1 MDFDLSEE
9 QKMIQDTI
17 RKFAD
22 EEIAPVAAE
31 NDKKGEFPRELFKK
45 LAGLGFMGTPIPEDY
60 GGAGFDYISHAIVAE
75 EIGRVDSSMRGTY
88 SVQVSLVELPIYKYA
103 SEEQKKKYLPKLTS
117 GEWIGC
123 YGLTEPDAGSDPA
136 SMLATAED
144 KGDHYLLNG
153 QKTWITNAGI
163 ADLAIV
169 YAKTDK
175 EAGARGITGFLVERG
190 FEGFSTR
197 DLHDKLGLRASNTGE
212 IFLENCRVPKE
223 NVLGEVNRGFKMAL
237 GTLDFGRYTVA
248 AGCVGTAQGCIDV
261 CKEHAKQRVQF
272 GKTIGSF
279 QLIQQMIADMVVEC
293 EAGRLLVYRAG
304 DLKNKGVRNTKE
316 TSIAKYF
323 CSEMV
328 NRVAYKAIQIHGGYG
343 FSGEYP
349 VERFYRD
356 ARINTLYEGTSQIQ
370 QLIIGAFE
378 LGIKAFS

>member
-1 MDFDLSEE
+1 MDFDLTEE
-9 QKMIQDTI
+9 QKMIQETI
-17 RKFAD
+17 RKFAK
-22 EEIAPVAAE
+22 EVIAPVASE
-31 NDKKGEFPRELFKK
+31 NDKKGQFPREIFTKM
-45 LAGLGFMGTPIPEDY
+45 AELGFAGTPIPEEY

-75 EIGRVDSSMRGTY
+75 EIGRVDSSLRGTY
-88 SVQVSLVELPIYKYA
+88 SVQVSLVELPIFKFA
-103 SEEQKKKYLPKLTS
+103 NEEQKKKYLPKLTS

-136 SMLATAED
+136 SMKSTAVED
-144 KGDHYLLNG
+144 GDCYVLNG

-175 EAGARGITGFLVERG
+175 EAGARGITAFLVERG
-190 FEGFSTR
+190 MEGFSTK

-212 IFLENCRVPKE
+212 IYLENCRIPKE
-223 NVLGEVNRGFKMAL
+223 NVMGELNKGFKIAL
-237 GTLDFGRYTVA
+237 STLDFGRYTVA
-248 AGCVGTAQGCIDV
+248 AGCVGTAQGCIDI
-261 CKEHAKQRVQF
+261 CKDYATQRIQF
-272 GKTIGSF
+272 GKPIASF

-293 EAGRLLVYRAG
+293 EAARLLVYRAG
-304 DLKNKGVRNTKE
+304 HLKNKGVRNTRE

-323 CSEMV
+323 SSEMV

-343 FSGEYP
+343 FSGEYD

-370 QLIIGAFE
+370 QLIIGALE
-378 LGIKAFS
+378 LGIKAFT

>member
-1 MDFDLSEE
+1 MDFDLNEE
-9 QKMIQDTI
+9 QRMIQETI
-17 RKFAD
+17 RKFAK
-22 EEIAPVAAE
+22 EEIAPVASE
-31 NDKKGEFPRELFKK
+31 NDKKGHFPRELFKK
-45 LAGLGFMGTPIPEDY
+45 LAGLGFMGTPIPEEY

-88 SVQVSLVELPIYKYA
+88 SVQVSLVELPLFKYGT
-103 SEEQKKKYLPKLTS
+103 EEQKKKYLPKLTG

-123 YGLTEPDAGSDPA
+123 YGLTEPNSGSDPA
-136 SMLATAED
+136 SMISTAED
-144 KGDHYLLNG
+144 KGDHFLLNG

-163 ADLAIV
+163 ADLAIA

-175 EAGARGITGFLVERG
+175 DAGARGITGFLVERE

-212 IFLENCRVPKE
+212 IFLENCKVPKE
-223 NVLGEVNRGFKMAL
+223 NILGEVNKGFKIAL

-248 AGCVGTAQGCIDV
+248 AGCVGLAQGCIDI
-261 CKEHAKQRVQF
+261 CKEYAQQRIQF
-272 GKTIGSF
+272 GKPIASF
-279 QLIQQMIADMVVEC
+279 QLIQQLIADMVVEC

-304 DLKNKGVRNTKE
+304 DLKNKGVRNTRE
-316 TSIAKYF
+316 TSIAKYY
-323 CSEMV
+323 CSEMA
-328 NRVAYKAIQIHGGYG
+328 NRVAYKATQIHGGYG
-343 FSGEYP
+343 FSGEYD

-378 LGIKAFS
+378 LGIKAFT